1 MFMVLKWITAICVY
15 VSRYLKHKVEWKS
28 QVGKWYIQYDITYVK
43 FKLLK
48 TIDTLFMDKY
58 VKIALKCTQYSSSE
72 DQAMGIRSGKNN
84 ERTSNL
90 LSV

>member
-1 MFMVLKWITAICVY
+1 MNE
-15 VSRYLKHKVEWKS
+15 KVESGNGIYSMISLMWS
-28 QVGKWYIQYDITYVK
+28 L
-43 FKLLK
+43 KLLK
-48 TIDTLFMDKY
+48 TIDTLFMDTY